1 MRRQSRELAL
11 QLLFQLEFDKDFQL
25 KPTLSRFVTNFD
37 IAKDT
42 VDYSEPLLSGI
53 ITNMQEIDAVIQAAS
68 PHWKVP
74 RMGTVDRN
82 VIRIAVYEL
91 MFKTDEIPPKV
102 AINEAIELG
111 KKFGNTD
118 SASFINGVLDQ
129 IARSRG
135 LVQNT

>member
-11 QLLFQLEFDKDFQL
+11 QLMFQYEFDKDFQL
-25 KPTLSRFVTNFD
+25 HPTLSRFVINFGVGKD
-37 IAKDT
+37 ILE
-42 VDYSEPLLSGI
+42 YGEPLLEGVLSHL
-53 ITNMQEIDAVIQAAS
+53 QEIDEVIQKAS

-82 VIRIAVYEL
+82 AIRIAVYEL
-91 MFKTDEIPPKV
+91 MFCSSQVPPKV

-129 IARSRG
+129 VARSQG
-135 LVQNT
+135 LVE

>member
-11 QLLFQLEFDKDFQL
+11 QLMFQYEFDKDFQL
-25 KPTLSRFVTNFD
+25 QSTLSRFVINFGVGKD
-37 IAKDT
+37 ILE
-42 VDYSEPLLSGI
+42 YGEPLLEGVLAHL
-53 ITNMQEIDAVIQAAS
+53 QEIDEVIQKAS

-82 VIRIAVYEL
+82 AIRIAVYEL
-91 MFKTDEIPPKV
+91 MFCASQVPPKV

-129 IARSRG
+129 VARSQG
-135 LVQNT
+135 LVG